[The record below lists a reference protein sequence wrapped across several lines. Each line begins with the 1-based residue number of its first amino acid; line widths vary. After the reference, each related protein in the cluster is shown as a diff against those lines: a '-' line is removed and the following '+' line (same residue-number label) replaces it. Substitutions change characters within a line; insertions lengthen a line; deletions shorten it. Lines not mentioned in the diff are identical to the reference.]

1 MLETRYL
8 LCIINIVFVNS
19 KFCKSK
25 LPYLKFKITKLQ
37 EEPINMQI
45 GTKIKSLRLKKGLT
59 QEELGER
66 TDLTKGYISQLERD
80 LNSPSIETLF
90 SLLEVLGC
98 KPKDFFDDETES
110 EKIVYTKEDQ
120 TIFIDHDKKYE
131 VEWLIPTSNEKEMEP
146 VFITLQKN
154 AEFKKFEPSLA
165 ESFIYVVNGRMRV
178 VIGNEEY
185 IANEGDSVYYEASSN
200 HQIFNAHNGITK
212 LLLVATQSY
221 L

>member
-1 MLETRYL
+1 
-8 LCIINIVFVNS
+8 
-19 KFCKSK
+19 
-25 LPYLKFKITKLQ
+25 
-37 EEPINMQI
+37 MQI
-45 GTKIKSLRLKKGLT
+45 GTKIKALRLKKGLT

-90 SLLEVLGC
+90 NLLEVLGST
-98 KPKDFFDDETES
+98 PKDFFDDEPDN
-110 EKIVYTKEDQ
+110 EKIVFTKEDQ
-120 TIFIDHDKKYE
+120 TRFVDSEKKYE
-131 VEWLIPTSNEKEMEP
+131 IEWLIPTSNEKEMEP
-146 VFITLQKN
+146 VFLTLQKD
-154 AEFKKFEPSLA
+154 AEFKQFEPSLS
-165 ESFIYVVNGRMRV
+165 ESFIYVLNGRIRV

-185 IANEGDSVYYEASSN
+185 IASEGNAVYYEASSH

>member
-1 MLETRYL
+1 
-8 LCIINIVFVNS
+8 
-19 KFCKSK
+19 
-25 LPYLKFKITKLQ
+25 
-37 EEPINMQI
+37 MQI

-146 VFITLQKN
+146 VFLTLQKN
-154 AEFKKFEPSLA
+154 AEFKQFEPSLA
-165 ESFIYVVNGRMRV
+165 ESFIYVVKGRMRV

-185 IANEGDSVYYEASSN
+185 IANEGDAVYYEASSN